1 MPVKLAPGLTVDIQ
15 RTNGVIHSASIT
27 EVDWQ
32 GQSVTVEW
40 SEQGDVKGKEVEFS
54 ALLQLNPDISTSLVG
69 STRTST
75 GASNNNSNF
84 NSSRTSAHINNNN
97 NHGINKMLPPP
108 PPTGL
113 RGGRAAAGGASS
125 RQSTSLNCTT
135 NLHNNSYL
143 LKPTI
148 TNDNSTHGSKQSLV
162 NNKRNSIRARAT
174 QIHSSSR
181 PTMTASANADSEI
194 NTPAGP
200 VTRASSIPTQQAA
213 TVASVTAAAAAS
225 AAAASNPARR
235 KSHVIKNI
243 DRITKQREERRT
255 KAEAQKQE
263 KIELMSNV
271 EPGNPNWEFLGMIR
285 EYRDQLTYKPIS
297 ANDEAVDHQI
307 CVALRKRPLNKREI
321 QRKDV
326 DVITVPSKNL
336 TIVHEPKHKVDL
348 TRYLENHMF
357 RFDYAFDETATND
370 LVYRYTA
377 KPLVHTIFEG
387 GMSTCFAYGQ
397 TGSGKTH
404 TMGGDFN
411 GKTQDST
418 KGIYALVAG
427 DVFKMLKSPKYRS
440 ENLLVYASFFE
451 IYSGKVF
458 DLLNEK
464 AKLRVLE
471 DANQQVQIVGLNE
484 VAVET
489 VDDVLSLINIGNN
502 IRTSGQTSA
511 NNHSSRSHAVF
522 QIILKHNRKQ
532 KNIKGKFSLID
543 LAGNE
548 RGADTS
554 SANRQT
560 RMEGAEINKSL
571 LALKECIRAL
581 GRKGAHL
588 PFRASKLTQVL
599 RDSFIGQNSR
609 TCMIAM
615 ISPGMQSCEHS
626 LNTLRYADRV
636 KELGT
641 DGPQLKSEENGD
653 EEMEAED
660 DLALLHNSNSAEIS
674 QDMHTFHE
682 AISHLQDMEDEI
694 CEIHKNMVEHEDI
707 EWNTKS
713 KNLLDMTAQVDY
725 DVDQYAQQLD
735 DLIAQRLDSLT
746 NLKEKVV
753 NFRAQLREEELI
765 SQKMDI
771 NNMELKI
778 F

>member
-1 MPVKLAPGLTVDIQ
+1 MAARLEPGLTVDIQ

-27 EVDWQ
+27 EIDWQ
-32 GQSVTVEW
+32 AQSVTVEW

-54 ALLQLNPDISTSLVG
+54 ALFQLNQHIMPSP
-69 STRTST
+69 
-75 GASNNNSNF
+75 ANNQHDNHYPTQNQ
-84 NSSRTSAHINNNN
+84 NN
-97 NHGINKMLPPP
+97 NHAFDRTSSKMPPP
-108 PPTGL
+108 PPPSGL
-113 RGGRAAAGGASS
+113 RSGRIAALQASS
-125 RQSTSLNCTT
+125 VSTRSTSILNATQVPT
-135 NLHNNSYL
+135 NGGLSTNGSKPLPSNSKKGSL
-143 LKPTI
+143 RLRPANSRQTI
-148 TNDNSTHGSKQSLV
+148 TNGGSGSE
-162 NNKRNSIRARAT
+162 
-174 QIHSSSR
+174 
-181 PTMTASANADSEI
+181 TANISNIAVPI
-194 NTPAGP
+194 
-200 VTRASSIPTQQAA
+200 TRASSIAQQQAA
-213 TVASVTAAAAAS
+213 VAAAAN
-225 AAAASNPARR
+225 AAANRR
-235 KSHVIKNI
+235 KSNVLKEVDKIK
-243 DRITKQREERRT
+243 KQREERRA
-255 KAEAQKQE
+255 KQEAQKQE

-285 EYRDQLTYKPIS
+285 EYREQLTYKPIS
-297 ANDEAVDHQI
+297 NHDETVDHQI
-307 CVALRKRPLNKREI
+307 CVAVRKRPLNKREA

-326 DVITVPSKNL
+326 DVITVPSKDL
-336 TIVHEPKHKVDL
+336 TIVHEPKQKVDL
-348 TRYLENHMF
+348 TRYLENHIF
-357 RFDYAFDETATND
+357 RFDYAFDESATNE
-370 LVYRYTA
+370 LVYKYTA

-387 GMSTCFAYGQ
+387 GMATCFAYGQ

-418 KGIYALVAG
+418 KGIYALVAQ
-427 DVFKMLKSPKYRS
+427 DVFKMLGSPKYRND
-440 ENLLVYASFFE
+440 NLLVCASFFE

-458 DLLNEK
+458 DLLNDK

-471 DANQQVQIVGLNE
+471 DAHQQVQIVGLRE
-484 VAVET
+484 EAVES
-489 VDDVLSLINIGNN
+489 VQDVLSLINTGNT

-522 QIILKHNRKQ
+522 QIILKHNQRQ
-532 KNIKGKFSLID
+532 RSIRGKFSLID

-571 LALKECIRAL
+571 LSLKECIRAL

-599 RDSFIGQNSR
+599 RDSFIGENSR

-641 DGPQLKSEENGD
+641 EGPELKSDENYD
-653 EEMEAED
+653 ESEAMSPGD
-660 DLALLHNSNSAEIS
+660 DLALLHTSNSAEIS

-694 CEIHKNMVEHEDI
+694 SDIHKNLVEHDNLV
-707 EWNTKS
+707 WQS
-713 KNLLDMTAQVDY
+713 KYKQLLEMSSQVDY

-735 DLIAQRLDSLT
+735 DILAEQLSLLSG
-746 NLKEKVV
+746 LKDKVV
-753 NFRAQLREEELI
+753 NFRTQLKEEELM
-765 SQKMDI
+765 SKKMV
-771 NNMELKI
+771 K
-778 F
+778 

>member
-1 MPVKLAPGLTVDIQ
+1 MPVKLEPGLTVDIQ

-27 EVDWQ
+27 DIDWQ

-40 SEQGDVKGKEVEFS
+40 SEQGDVKGKEVEFN
-54 ALLQLNPDISTSLVG
+54 ALFQLNPDISPSVTGSSA
-69 STRTST
+69 STRSHTH
-75 GASNNNSNF
+75 NNNN
-84 NSSRTSAHINNNN
+84 NNTNNNN
-97 NHGINKMLPPP
+97 NHGVNKMLPPP
-108 PPTGL
+108 PPTGH
-113 RGGRAAAGGASS
+113 RSGRIAAMAAAS
-125 RQSTSLNCTT
+125 
-135 NLHNNSYL
+135 
-143 LKPTI
+143 
-148 TNDNSTHGSKQSLV
+148 
-162 NNKRNSIRARAT
+162 
-174 QIHSSSR
+174 SSSR
-181 PTMTASANADSEI
+181 ASIGLNSTQHIPSMQGSVNGSNATSNGIKQALASSKRGSLRSRPANPRQTMANGGSIGLEPIPSAAVAS
-194 NTPAGP
+194 TPS
-200 VTRASSIPTQQAA
+200 TRMSSIPQQSSTSSTTSAA
-213 TVASVTAAAAAS
+213 IAAA
-225 AAAASNPARR
+225 NRR
-235 KSHVIKNI
+235 KSNVVKEVDKIK
-243 DRITKQREERRT
+243 KQREERRA
-255 KAEAQKQE
+255 KQEAQKQE
-263 KIELMSNV
+263 KHDLMTNV
-271 EPGNPNWEFLGMIR
+271 EPGTQNWEFLGMIR
-285 EYRDQLTYKPIS
+285 EYRDQLTYKPIT
-297 ANDEAVDHQI
+297 ANDEAFDHQI
-307 CVALRKRPLNKREI
+307 CVAVRKRPLNKREI

-326 DVITVPSKNL
+326 DVVTVPSKDL
-336 TIVHEPKHKVDL
+336 TVVHEPKQKVDL
-348 TRYLENHMF
+348 TRYLDNHIF
-357 RFDYAFDETATND
+357 RFDYAFDESASNE

-377 KPLVHTIFEG
+377 KPLVHTVFEG
-387 GMSTCFAYGQ
+387 GMATCFAYGQ

-427 DVFKMLKSPKYRS
+427 DVFKMLRSPKYRS
-440 ENLLVYASFFE
+440 ENLLIYASFFE

-458 DLLNEK
+458 DLLNDK

-471 DANQQVQIVGLNE
+471 DAHQQVQIVGLRE
-484 VAVET
+484 EQVES
-489 VDDVLSLINIGNN
+489 VDDVLNLINTGNT

-522 QIILKHNRKQ
+522 QIILRHNRRQ
-532 KNIKGKFSLID
+532 KSMKGKFSLID

-554 SANRQT
+554 SSNRQT

-599 RDSFIGQNSR
+599 RDSFIGENSR

-641 DGPQLKSEENGD
+641 EGPELKSDENGNG
-653 EEMEAED
+653 ENSAPED

-694 CEIHKNMVEHEDI
+694 CDIHKNLVDHDNLVWDKKCKE
-707 EWNTKS
+707 
-713 KNLLDMTAQVDY
+713 LLDMTAKVDY

-735 DLIAQRLDSLT
+735 ELLSQRLEALSSL
-746 NLKEKVV
+746 KDKVV
-753 NFRAQLREEELI
+753 NFRAQLREEELM
-765 SQKMDI
+765 SK
-771 NNMELKI
+771 NMVK
-778 F
+778 

>member
-1 MPVKLAPGLTVDIQ
+1 MPKLQPGITVDIQ
-15 RTNGVIHSASIT
+15 RTNGVIHSASVT
-27 EVDWQ
+27 EIDWQ

-40 SEQGDVKGKEVEFS
+40 SEQGDVKGKEVEFN
-54 ALLQLNPDISTSLVG
+54 ALFQLNPDISTSGSTTRSNNINNNNQVPPTSHRTGRSVIASSSRVSMGLNSTHMQGGLANEARMASNGVKPVASHKRASLRARPANTRQTMANG
-69 STRTST
+69 GNIGMDPIPASGVAATPSTRTSSIPQQ
-75 GASNNNSNF
+75 AS
-84 NSSRTSAHINNNN
+84 T
-97 NHGINKMLPPP
+97 
-108 PPTGL
+108 
-113 RGGRAAAGGASS
+113 
-125 RQSTSLNCTT
+125 
-135 NLHNNSYL
+135 
-143 LKPTI
+143 
-148 TNDNSTHGSKQSLV
+148 
-162 NNKRNSIRARAT
+162 
-174 QIHSSSR
+174 
-181 PTMTASANADSEI
+181 
-194 NTPAGP
+194 
-200 VTRASSIPTQQAA
+200 ASSI
-213 TVASVTAAAAAS
+213 SAAAAAAT
-225 AAAASNPARR
+225 AAANRR
-235 KSHVIKNI
+235 KSNVVKEVDKIK
-243 DRITKQREERRT
+243 KQRDERRA
-255 KAEAQKQE
+255 KQEAQKQE
-263 KIELMSNV
+263 RYDLMSNV
-271 EPGNPNWEFLGMIR
+271 EPGTTNWEFLGMIR
-285 EYRDQLTYKPIS
+285 EYREQLTYKPIT
-297 ANDEAVDHQI
+297 AHDEVVDHQI
-307 CVALRKRPLNKREI
+307 CVAVRKRPLNKREH

-326 DVITVPSKNL
+326 DVVTVPSKDL
-336 TIVHEPKHKVDL
+336 TVVHEPKQKVDL
-348 TRYLENHMF
+348 TRYLDNHIF
-357 RFDYAFDETATND
+357 RFDYAFDETASNE
-370 LVYRYTA
+370 LVYQYTA

-427 DVFKMLKSPKYRS
+427 DVFKMLRSPKYRS

-458 DLLNEK
+458 DLLNDK

-471 DANQQVQIVGLNE
+471 DAHQQVQIVGLRE
-484 VAVET
+484 EQVES
-489 VDDVLSLINIGNN
+489 VDDVLNLINTGNT

-522 QIILKHNRKQ
+522 QIILRHNRRQ
-532 KNIKGKFSLID
+532 KSIKGKFSLID

-599 RDSFIGQNSR
+599 RDSFIGENSR

-641 DGPQLKSEENGD
+641 EGPEMKSDENGED
-653 EEMEAED
+653 RDAMSPED

-694 CEIHKNMVEHEDI
+694 CDIHKNLVEHDNI
-707 EWNTKS
+707 SWDK
-713 KNLLDMTAQVDY
+713 KCKDLLEMTAQVDY
-725 DVDQYAQQLD
+725 DVDQYAQ
-735 DLIAQRLDSLT
+735 RLDEMLAERLEALSS
-746 NLKEKVV
+746 LKEKVV
-753 NFRAQLREEELI
+753 NFRAQLKEEELM
-765 SQKMDI
+765 SRKMV
-771 NNMELKI
+771 K
-778 F
+778 

>member
-1 MPVKLAPGLTVDIQ
+1 MVVKLETGLRVDIQ

-27 EVDWQ
+27 EIDWQ
-32 GQSVTVEW
+32 AQSVTVEW
-40 SEQGDVKGKEVEFS
+40 SEQGDVKGKEVEF
-54 ALLQLNPDISTSLVG
+54 ATLIQLNQHLSLSSPNSAG
-69 STRTST
+69 
-75 GASNNNSNF
+75 NNNSHY
-84 NSSRTSAHINNNN
+84 SNNQNN
-97 NHGINKMLPPP
+97 NHGSKMPPP
-108 PPTGL
+108 PLPASNH
-113 RGGRAAAGGASS
+113 RSSRIAAMAASS
-125 RQSTSLNCTT
+125 RASTSCNTTQHVNNNLLNQTSNGGGGIVST
-135 NLHNNSYL
+135 NGNS
-143 LKPTI
+143 
-148 TNDNSTHGSKQSLV
+148 SKQPLGGTKKGSLRLRPSNARQTVV
-162 NNKRNSIRARAT
+162 NGG
-174 QIHSSSR
+174 
-181 PTMTASANADSEI
+181 PTGYEAQ
-194 NTPAGP
+194 TPASNIAVGI
-200 VTRASSIPTQQAA
+200 TRASTLAQQQ
-213 TVASVTAAAAAS
+213 AAAAA
-225 AAAASNPARR
+225 AAAANRR
-235 KSHVIKNI
+235 KSNVVKEVDKIK
-243 DRITKQREERRT
+243 KQREERRA
-255 KAEAQKQE
+255 KQEAQKQE

-285 EYRDQLTYKPIS
+285 EYREQLTYKPIT
-297 ANDEAVDHQI
+297 ANDEAIDHQI
-307 CVALRKRPLNKREI
+307 CVAVRKRPLNKKEA
-321 QRKDV
+321 QRKDI
-326 DVITVPSKNL
+326 DVTTVPSKDL
-336 TIVHEPKHKVDL
+336 TIIHEPKQKVDL
-348 TRYLENHMF
+348 TRYLENHIF
-357 RFDYAFDETATND
+357 RFDYAFDETATNE
-370 LVYRYTA
+370 LVYKYTA
-377 KPLVHTIFEG
+377 KPLVHTVFEG
-387 GMSTCFAYGQ
+387 GMATCFAYGQ

-418 KGIYALVAG
+418 KGIYALVAR
-427 DVFKMLKSPKYRS
+427 DVFKMLKSPKYRN
-440 ENLLVYASFFE
+440 EGLIVYASFFE

-471 DANQQVQIVGLNE
+471 DAHQQVQIVGLKE
-484 VAVET
+484 ELVES
-489 VDDVLSLINIGNN
+489 VEDVLGLINIGNT

-581 GRKGAHL
+581 GRRGAHL

-599 RDSFIGQNSR
+599 RDSFIGENSR

-641 DGPQLKSEENGD
+641 EGPELKSDEND
-653 EEMEAED
+653 ENEAMSPED

-694 CEIHKNMVEHEDI
+694 SEIHKNLVEHDNIVWHSRCRE
-707 EWNTKS
+707 
-713 KNLLDMTAQVDY
+713 LLEMTAQVDY

-735 DLIAQRLDSLT
+735 DLLSEKLEALSS
-746 NLKEKVV
+746 LKEKVV
-753 NFRAQLREEELI
+753 NFRAQLREEELM
-765 SQKMDI
+765 SKKMV
-771 NNMELKI
+771 K
-778 F
+778 